1 MGEKNIVLTGMMGCG
16 KTTVGRLLSAR
27 LGRPLVDT
35 DALIEEREGRSIPQ
49 IFAQSGEDWF
59 RRAEQAAAEDVARRT
74 GLIVACGG
82 GLHLRDAAIAH
93 LRASGTVLFLA
104 RDPGEIYDAGGLED
118 RPLAQE
124 GRAAFLARFA
134 QREPVYRRWAHHVIT
149 DFSSP
154 EETMNAILEVLDL

>member
-59 RRAEQAAAEDVARRT
+59 RRAEQAAAEDVARRA
-74 GLIVACGG
+74 GLV
-82 GLHLRDAAIAH
+82 
-93 LRASGTVLFLA
+93 
-104 RDPGEIYDAGGLED
+104 
-118 RPLAQE
+118 
-124 GRAAFLARFA
+124 
-134 QREPVYRRWAHHVIT
+134 
-149 DFSSP
+149 
-154 EETMNAILEVLDL
+154 

>member
-82 GLHLRDAAIAH
+82 GLHLRDAAIAP

-104 RDPGEIYDAGGLED
+104 RDPVEI
-118 RPLAQE
+118 
-124 GRAAFLARFA
+124 
-134 QREPVYRRWAHHVIT
+134 
-149 DFSSP
+149 
-154 EETMNAILEVLDL
+154 